1 MYAGWSVGKAP
12 DSSRLKAAV
21 KETINQTLSI
31 NQVHIILVLF
41 KKKNNTKQDD
51 HIPEHMIENKFWEAD
66 WIT

>member
-1 MYAGWSVGKAP
+1 MYTRWSVGKAP

-41 KKKNNTKQDD
+41 EKKTTTQDD
-51 HIPEHMIENKFWEAD
+51 YTPEHMIENKFWEAD